1 MLLAVDIGN
10 TTIGFAVINKAG
22 HILSVTIIDTDA
34 HANKIKAV
42 VVKILKAHAISRAI
56 ICSVVPKAS
65 KTMEDILSSYHVIP
79 AKAGIHKK
87 ILPISIIGRDLK
99 VPIKNCYKNPN
110 QVGQDRLVG
119 AYGAMKIY
127 GCPLIVVD
135 LGTAIT
141 FDVISTKGEYLGG
154 AIVPGIRLSAESLF
168 LKTALLPRIEIQAP
182 RRIIGKTTQESIL
195 SGLFYGYGS
204 LCKGMIDLLSVSL
217 RKTSKASDEG
227 PHAGHS
233 QELAISVKVV
243 MTGGH
248 TRLMKKYIF
257 SKFRDKPSNRH
268 SRESHRQ
275 GGAGGNPIIDEDIVF
290 KGIYFLSQL

>member
-10 TTIGFAVINKAG
+10 TTIGFAVINKSG
-22 HILSVTIIDTDA
+22 HIVSSAVVDTDA
-34 HANKIKAV
+34 KSAKIKAV
-42 VVKILKAHAISRAI
+42 VAKILKAHPISKVI

-65 KTMEDILSSYHVIP
+65 KTMEDIL
-79 AKAGIHKK
+79 KK
-87 ILPISIIGRDLK
+87 TVPVDIIGRDII
-99 VPIKNCYKNPN
+99 VPIKNRYKNPK

-127 GCPLIVVD
+127 GRPLIVVD

-141 FDVISTKGEYLGG
+141 FDVISPRGEYLGG

-168 LKTALLPRIEIQAP
+168 LKTALLPNIEIQAP
-182 RRIIGKTTQESIL
+182 QHIIGKTTQESML

-217 RKTSKASDEG
+217 RGTSKASDE
-227 PHAGHS
+227 
-233 QELAISVKVV
+233 AISVKVV

-248 TRLMKKYIF
+248 THLMKKFVSPQI
-257 SKFRDKPSNRH
+257 R
-268 SRESHRQ
+268 
-275 GGAGGNPIIDEDIVF
+275 IIDEDLVF
-290 KGIYFLSQL
+290 KGIYFLSH